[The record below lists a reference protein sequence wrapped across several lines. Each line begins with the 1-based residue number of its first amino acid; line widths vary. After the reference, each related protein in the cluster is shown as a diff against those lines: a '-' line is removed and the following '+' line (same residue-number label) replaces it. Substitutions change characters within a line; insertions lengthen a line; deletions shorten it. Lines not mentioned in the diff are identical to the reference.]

1 MVWQGECRVDYTCY
15 IWYTVLCRVH
25 LFAIFCVSYLVV
37 YQFWFVIFNELIPYE
52 SMVVLLPM
60 YVLTF
65 PYICFCWVY
74 LFSNLKHFCYWVR
87 VRPCILMCVSTHL
100 RIFVLADFVSCCILV
115 LVVCVFF
122 YFYLSCW
129 FLLCCFSSVCA
140 SFYFS
145 IFAIHKHI
153 VCLLFVVRSACS
165 IFLDHRPHC
174 LLFPFGDLCSHVLV
188 EYFATL
194 SLQTCIACAGFCFH
208 VNPTISSVM
217 SCSSFSI
224 PWKCYCSM

>member
-122 YFYLSCW
+122 SI
-129 FLLCCFSSVCA
+129 
-140 SFYFS
+140 S
-145 IFAIHKHI
+145 IFLADSCFAASLQFVRRFIFLSLRFTNTLFAFCLWSALLVLSFWITDHI
-153 VCLLFVVRSACS
+153 VCCFLLAIYV
-165 IFLDHRPHC
+165 HMC
-174 LLFPFGDLCSHVLV
+174 LWNISLHYLCRRV
-188 EYFATL
+188 
-194 SLQTCIACAGFCFH
+194 
-208 VNPTISSVM
+208 
-217 SCSSFSI
+217 
-224 PWKCYCSM
+224 